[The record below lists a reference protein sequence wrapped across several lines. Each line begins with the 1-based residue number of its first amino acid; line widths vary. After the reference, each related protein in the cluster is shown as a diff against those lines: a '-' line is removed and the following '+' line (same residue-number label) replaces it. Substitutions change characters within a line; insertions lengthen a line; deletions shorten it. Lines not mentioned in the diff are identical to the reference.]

1 QEVFHVNT
9 KGTLLFQDW
18 RYTSIS
24 ALVGVCLATFLFTAL
39 YEGVKIFRIWLES
52 RPLRLLMR
60 DLTQST
66 PTNEDDDTQSAFN
79 SKGSLQQRI
88 IRFPRQ
94 SGKWRSDIHLLQTF
108 LHVLQVFVGYVLML
122 IVMTYNTWLG
132 VAVIAGAGTGYMVF
146 SAIFP
151 DNLRFQRRIEKGFQL
166 GEISSENDS
175 RLIDN

>member
-1 QEVFHVNT
+1 MFL
-9 KGTLLFQDW
+9 TLGYELLVVINSV
-18 RYTSIS
+18 YT
-24 ALVGVCLATFLFTAL
+24 CF
-39 YEGVKIFRIWLES
+39 
-52 RPLRLLMR
+52 
-60 DLTQST
+60 
-66 PTNEDDDTQSAFN
+66 
-79 SKGSLQQRI
+79 
-88 IRFPRQ
+88 

-132 VAVIAGAGTGYMVF
+132 VAVIAGAGTGYLVF

-166 GEISSENDS
+166 GEISCENDS